1 MFHKISYLNIL
12 VTEKLHW
19 AFKLYDKDGN
29 GEIDR
34 EEMEEIFS
42 KLCSL
47 VQCERT
53 AEDRA
58 REREAERRKL
68 LLATKIKIQAEE
80 TSQFKLLSKK
90 LVNRSRRMESS
101 RKKKK
106 CPEKTKLR
114 KSKSES
120 SSVCLSVQ
128 EDDSWSTDS
137 SELHHSAR
145 SGRLSMDSGVSLDGP
160 GLCLASETKDPDRD
174 CTNFDPIER
183 ARDLFSALDVDGDG
197 VVTETEFISGC
208 LKDQAFILML
218 ERFGSEDIW
227 RGSH

>member
-1 MFHKISYLNIL
+1 M
-12 VTEKLHW
+12 HW

-47 VQCERT
+47 VQCEKT
-53 AEDRA
+53 VEDRA

-68 LLATKIKIQAEE
+68 LLATKIQIQAEE

-90 LVNRSRRMESS
+90 LVNRSRRIESC
-101 RKKKK
+101 RKKKF
-106 CPEKTKLR
+106 PEKMKMR

-120 SSVCLSVQ
+120 NSVCLSVQ

-137 SELHHSAR
+137 SELHLSAR
-145 SGRLSMDSGVSLDGP
+145 SGRLSMDSGVSMEGP
-160 GLCLASETKDPDRD
+160 GLCLASESKDPDRD

-183 ARDLFSALDVDGDG
+183 ARDLFSALDIDGDG
-197 VVTETEFISGC
+197 VVTESEFISGC
-208 LKDQAFILML
+208 LKDQAFIIML
-218 ERFGSEDIW
+218 ESFSSEDIW

>member
-1 MFHKISYLNIL
+1 M
-12 VTEKLHW
+12 HW

>member
-1 MFHKISYLNIL
+1 M
-12 VTEKLHW
+12 HW

-47 VQCERT
+47 VQCEKT
-53 AEDRA
+53 VEERA
-58 REREAERRKL
+58 REREAERKKL

-90 LVNRSRRMESS
+90 LVNRSRRME
-101 RKKKK
+101 KKKK
-106 CPEKTKLR
+106 SPKLK

-120 SSVCLSVQ
+120 NSVCFSGQ

-137 SELHHSAR
+137 SEIHHSAR

-160 GLCLASETKDPDRD
+160 GLCLASESKDPDRD

-197 VVTETEFISGC
+197 VVTESEFISGC
-208 LKDQAFILML
+208 LKDQAFIVML
-218 ERFGSEDIW
+218 ESFSSEDIW

>member
-1 MFHKISYLNIL
+1 MFHNISYLNIL

-90 LVNRSRRMESS
+90 LVNRSRRMESN

-208 LKDQAFILML
+208 LKDQAFIIML
-218 ERFGSEDIW
+218 ESFSSDDIW

>member
-114 KSKSES
+114 
-120 SSVCLSVQ
+120 
-128 EDDSWSTDS
+128 
-137 SELHHSAR
+137 R
-145 SGRLSMDSGVSLDGP
+145 
-160 GLCLASETKDPDRD
+160 
-174 CTNFDPIER
+174 
-183 ARDLFSALDVDGDG
+183 
-197 VVTETEFISGC
+197 
-208 LKDQAFILML
+208 
-218 ERFGSEDIW
+218 
-227 RGSH
+227 

>member
-1 MFHKISYLNIL
+1 M
-12 VTEKLHW
+12 HW

-47 VQCERT
+47 VQCEKT
-53 AEDRA
+53 VEDRA
-58 REREAERRKL
+58 REREAERKKL
-68 LLATKIKIQAEE
+68 LLATKIQIQAEE

-101 RKKKK
+101 MKKKAPDK
-106 CPEKTKLR
+106 KKLR

-137 SELHHSAR
+137 SEIHHSAR
-145 SGRLSMDSGVSLDGP
+145 SGRLSMDSGVSMDGP
-160 GLCLASETKDPDRD
+160 ALGLASESKDPDRD

-208 LKDQAFILML
+208 LKDEAFILML

>member
-1 MFHKISYLNIL
+1 M
-12 VTEKLHW
+12 HW

-53 AEDRA
+53 VEDRA

-101 RKKKK
+101 RKKK
-106 CPEKTKLR
+106 CPEKLKLR

-120 SSVCLSVQ
+120 SSVCLPSSVQ

-145 SGRLSMDSGVSLDGP
+145 SGRLSMDSGVSMDGP
-160 GLCLASETKDPDRD
+160 GLCLASESKDPDRD

>member
-1 MFHKISYLNIL
+1 M
-12 VTEKLHW
+12 HW

-47 VQCERT
+47 VQCEKT
-53 AEDRA
+53 VEDRA
-58 REREAERRKL
+58 REREADRKKL
-68 LLATKIKIQAEE
+68 LLATKIQIQAEE

-90 LVNRSRRMESS
+90 LVNRSSRMESS
-101 RKKKK
+101 MKKKAPDK
-106 CPEKTKLR
+106 KKLR

-137 SELHHSAR
+137 SEIHHSAR
-145 SGRLSMDSGVSLDGP
+145 SGRLSMDSGVSMDGP
-160 GLCLASETKDPDRD
+160 ALGLASESKDPDRD

-208 LKDQAFILML
+208 LKDEAFILML

-227 RGSH
+227 RGNH

>member
-1 MFHKISYLNIL
+1 M
-12 VTEKLHW
+12 HW

-53 AEDRA
+53 VEDRA

-80 TSQFKLLSKK
+80 TSHFKLLSKK
-90 LVNRSRRMESS
+90 LVNRNRRMESS
-101 RKKKK
+101 RKKKG
-106 CPEKTKLR
+106 PEKMKLR

-120 SSVCLSVQ
+120 SSVCLSSSVQ

-145 SGRLSMDSGVSLDGP
+145 SGRLSMDSGVSMDGP
-160 GLCLASETKDPDRD
+160 GLCLASESKDPDRD

>member
-1 MFHKISYLNIL
+1 M
-12 VTEKLHW
+12 HW

-53 AEDRA
+53 VEDRA

-68 LLATKIKIQAEE
+68 LLATKIQIQAEE
-80 TSQFKLLSKK
+80 TSQFKLLSKR
-90 LVNRSRRMESS
+90 LVNRSRRIESS
-101 RKKKK
+101 RKKKS
-106 CPEKTKLR
+106 PEKMKLR
-114 KSKSES
+114 KSKSASS
-120 SSVCLSVQ
+120 SSVCLAVQ

-145 SGRLSMDSGVSLDGP
+145 SGRLSMDSGVSMEGP
-160 GLCLASETKDPDRD
+160 GLCLASEYKDPDRD

-208 LKDQAFILML
+208 LKDEAFILML
-218 ERFGSEDIW
+218 EKFGSEDIW
-227 RGSH
+227 RGGH

>member
-1 MFHKISYLNIL
+1 M
-12 VTEKLHW
+12 
-19 AFKLYDKDGN
+19 YDKDGN
-29 GEIDR
+29 GEVDR

-47 VQCERT
+47 VQCEKT
-53 AEDRA
+53 VEDRA
-58 REREAERRKL
+58 REREAERKKL

-90 LVNRSRRMESS
+90 LVNRSRRIESS
-101 RKKKK
+101 RKKKS
-106 CPEKTKLR
+106 PEKMKLR

-137 SELHHSAR
+137 SEIHHSAR
-145 SGRLSMDSGVSLDGP
+145 SGRLSMDSGVSMDGP
-160 GLCLASETKDPDRD
+160 SLGLASESKDPDRD

-208 LKDQAFILML
+208 LKDEAFILML
-218 ERFGSEDIW
+218 EKFGSEDIL